1 MGVKDTNKCLE
12 CQETDFIEH
21 AFFQCNRLQKFWLDV
36 EQFILIETNTRLNI
50 DEKVA
55 LFGVS
60 KLEILDKEKRKRINL
75 ILLIARL
82 SISKY
87 KYGVIKNLEVIFDSE
102 LKIRKLKA

>member
-21 AFFQCNRLQKFWLDV
+21 AFFQCNQLQKFWLDV
-36 EQFILIETNTRLNI
+36 KQVILIETNTRLNI

-60 KLEILDKEKRKRINL
+60 KIEILDNEKRKRINL
-75 ILLIARL
+75 ILLTTRL
-82 SISKY
+82 SISK
-87 KYGVIKNLEVIFDSE
+87 
-102 LKIRKLKA
+102 

>member
-1 MGVKDTNKCLE
+1 M
-12 CQETDFIEH
+12 
-21 AFFQCNRLQKFWLDV
+21 
-36 EQFILIETNTRLNI
+36 IETNTRLNT

-60 KLEILDKEKRKRINL
+60 KLEIVHKEKRKRINL

-87 KYGVIKNLEVIFDSE
+87 KYGVIKDVEIIFDSE